1 MKNGS
6 LSFPGKVLRF
16 GLLLALLPLSVRAGE
31 VRSFFRFAAMLIR
44 RGKSASSAR
53 ILQERS
59 STAIKSPYASSLVA
73 LNRDNVL
80 LALPALREKTE
91 PFIVASK
98 PECLGDSSKRIM
110 AEAKAQTQVAS
121 QYSADSQVIP
131 LSGSIGDLRSTS
143 IHFQLT
149 DSLIFMQASLNGSQP
164 LWMILDT
171 GSSVTV
177 FDESV
182 SKTLGLRFNGEGN
195 VYGPGQGAAQ
205 KLAFA
210 SHAALRLAG
219 AELDDQTVATMPLD
233 WFSRELG
240 RTTDGLLGSNI
251 IRNYVVEIDYANQVL
266 RLLDPATYSY
276 SGPGQ
281 RLPLQFI
288 WDNIPSVRAEVVAQ
302 DGTAITGI
310 FLIDS
315 GATTAIWLT
324 KAFSEAHPEFLS
336 IPETIEV
343 RNVVAVGGELS
354 TRLGRVPAV
363 RLGGFVVANPSAQF
377 SQNSSGI
384 FATPGLAGT
393 IGAQMLRRFKVVLDY
408 PHMEM
413 ILEPNEQFDDAS
425 E

>member
-1 MKNGS
+1 MKNRS
-6 LSFPGKVLRF
+6 LSFPGKVWRG

-31 VRSFFRFAAMLIR
+31 VRSFLRFAAILIR
-44 RGKSASSAR
+44 GGKSASSAQ
-53 ILQERS
+53 ILQQRS
-59 STAIKSPYASSLVA
+59 ATTIESPYASNLVA
-73 LNRDNVL
+73 RNSDKVL
-80 LALPALREKTE
+80 LALPAGREKEET
-91 PFIVASK
+91 FTVASK
-98 PECLGDSSKRIM
+98 RECLVDSSQRIM
-110 AEAKAQTQVAS
+110 PEAKVQTQAALRR
-121 QYSADSQVIP
+121 SADCQVIP
-131 LSGSIGDLRSTS
+131 LPCSIGEVRSTS

-182 SKTLGLRFNGEGN
+182 SKTLGLRFNGKGN
-195 VYGPGQGAAQ
+195 VYGPGQGSAQ

-210 SHAALRLAG
+210 SHAALRLAD

-240 RTTDGLLGSNI
+240 RTTDGFLGSNI

-343 RNVVAVGGELS
+343 RNVAAVGGELS

-413 ILEPNEQFDDAS
+413 ILEPNEHFNETD
-425 E
+425 

>member
-1 MKNGS
+1 MKNRS
-6 LSFPGKVLRF
+6 LSFPGKVWRF

-31 VRSFFRFAAMLIR
+31 VRSFFRFAAILIR
-44 RGKSASSAR
+44 GGKSASSAR

-59 STAIKSPYASSLVA
+59 ATAIKSPYASSLVA
-73 LNRDNVL
+73 LNSDKVL
-80 LALPALREKTE
+80 LALPAGREKTE
-91 PFIVASK
+91 TFIVASK
-98 PECLGDSSKRIM
+98 RECQGDSSQRILS
-110 AEAKAQTQVAS
+110 EAKVQTQVAS

-131 LSGSIGDLRSTS
+131 LSGSIGDVRSTS

-195 VYGPGQGAAQ
+195 VYGPGQGSAQ

-210 SHAALRLAG
+210 SHAALRLAD

-240 RTTDGLLGSNI
+240 RTTNGFLGSNI

-315 GATTAIWLT
+315 GATTEIWLT

-413 ILEPNEQFDDAS
+413 ILEPNEHFN
-425 E
+425 ETE

>member
-1 MKNGS
+1 MKNRS
-6 LSFPGKVLRF
+6 LSFPGKIWGF

-31 VRSFFRFAAMLIR
+31 IRSFFRSAAILIR
-44 RGKSASSAR
+44 GGKSASSAQ
-53 ILQERS
+53 ILQGS
-59 STAIKSPYASSLVA
+59 YAQATDSQNADNLAV
-73 LNRDNVL
+73 LNSDKVF
-80 LALPALREKTE
+80 LALPAGREKTE
-91 PFIVASK
+91 TFIVASK
-98 PECLGDSSKRIM
+98 RECPGDKSQRITS
-110 AEAKAQTQVAS
+110 EAKVQTQVAS

-131 LSGSIGDLRSTS
+131 LSGSIGDVRSTS

-195 VYGPGQGAAQ
+195 VYGPGQGSAQ

-210 SHAALRLAG
+210 SHAALRLAD

-233 WFSRELG
+233 WFSRQLG
-240 RTTDGLLGSNI
+240 RTTDGFLGSNI

-363 RLGGFVVANPSAQF
+363 RLGGFVVPNPSAQF

-393 IGAQMLRRFKVVLDY
+393 IGAQILRRFKVVLDY

-413 ILEPNEQFDDAS
+413 ILEPNEHFD
-425 E
+425 ETE

>member
-1 MKNGS
+1 MKNRS

-44 RGKSASSAR
+44 GSKSASSAR

-59 STAIKSPYASSLVA
+59 ATAIKSPHASSLA
-73 LNRDNVL
+73 AQNSDKAL
-80 LALPALREKTE
+80 LALPAGREKTE

-131 LSGSIGDLRSTS
+131 FSGSIGDVRSTS

-205 KLAFA
+205 RLAFA

-219 AELDDQTVATMPLD
+219 AELDDQTVAIMPLD

-240 RTTDGLLGSNI
+240 RTTDGFLGSNI

-281 RLPLQFI
+281 RLPIQFI

-302 DGTAITGI
+302 DGTAVTGI

-336 IPETIEV
+336 IPETTDV
-343 RNVVAVGGELS
+343 RNVVAVGGDLS

-413 ILEPNEQFDDAS
+413 ILEPNENFDDAS

>member
-1 MKNGS
+1 MANRS
-6 LSFPGKVLRF
+6 LSFPGKVWRF
-16 GLLLALLPLSVRAGE
+16 GLLLALLPLAVRAGE
-31 VRSFFRFAAMLIR
+31 VRSFFRSAAILIR
-44 RGKSASSAR
+44 GGKSASSAR

-59 STAIKSPYASSLVA
+59 ATAIESPYASNLVTR
-73 LNRDNVL
+73 NSDKVL
-80 LALPALREKTE
+80 LALPAGREKAETL
-91 PFIVASK
+91 IVAIK
-98 PECLGDSSKRIM
+98 RECLVNSSQRIM
-110 AEAKAQTQVAS
+110 PEAKVQTQVAS
-121 QYSADSQVIP
+121 RHSADSQVIP
-131 LSGSIGDLRSTS
+131 LSCSIGEVRSTS

-182 SKTLGLRFNGEGN
+182 SKTLGLRFNGERN
-195 VYGPGQGAAQ
+195 VYGPGQGSAQ

-210 SHAALRLAG
+210 SHAALRLAD

-240 RTTDGLLGSNI
+240 RTTDGFLGSNI
-251 IRNYVVEIDYANQVL
+251 IRNYVVEIDDANQVL

-276 SGPGQ
+276 AGPGQ

-343 RNVVAVGGELS
+343 RNVVAVGGALS
-354 TRLGRVPAV
+354 TRLGRLPAV
-363 RLGGFVVANPSAQF
+363 RLGGFVVANPCAQF

-384 FATPGLAGT
+384 FATAGLAGT

-413 ILEPNEQFDDAS
+413 ILEPNEHFN
-425 E
+425 ETE

>member
-1 MKNGS
+1 MKNRR
-6 LSFPGKVLRF
+6 LSFSGKVWRVL
-16 GLLLALLPLSVRAGE
+16 LLLALLPLSVRAGE
-31 VRSFFRFAAMLIR
+31 VRSFFRFAAILIR
-44 RGKSASSAR
+44 SSKSASSAR
-53 ILQERS
+53 ILHERS
-59 STAIKSPYASSLVA
+59 ATAIESPYASNLVA
-73 LNRDNVL
+73 RTSNDVL
-80 LALPALREKTE
+80 LALPARREKTE
-91 PFIVASK
+91 TFIVASK
-98 PECLGDSSKRIM
+98 RECPGDSSQRILS
-110 AEAKAQTQVAS
+110 EAKVQTQLAS
-121 QYSADSQVIP
+121 QYFADSQVIP
-131 LSGSIGDLRSTS
+131 LSGSIGDVPSKS

-164 LWMILDT
+164 LWMIFDT

-182 SKTLGLRFNGEGN
+182 SKTLGLRFDGEGD
-195 VYGPGQGAAQ
+195 VYGPGQGSAQ

-210 SHAALRLAG
+210 SHAALRLADT
-219 AELDDQTVATMPLD
+219 ELHDQTVATMPLD

-240 RTTDGLLGSNI
+240 RTTDGFLGSNI

-315 GATTAIWLT
+315 GATTEIWLT

-336 IPETIEV
+336 MPETIEV
-343 RNVVAVGGELS
+343 RNVVAVGGELN

-363 RLGGFVVANPSAQF
+363 RLGGFLVANPSAQF

-413 ILEPNEQFDDAS
+413 ILEPNEHFNETD
-425 E
+425 

>member
-1 MKNGS
+1 MKNRS
-6 LSFPGKVLRF
+6 LSFPGKVWRF
-16 GLLLALLPLSVRAGE
+16 GLLLALLPLSVRAEE
-31 VRSFFRFAAMLIR
+31 VRSFFRFAELLIR
-44 RGKSASSAR
+44 GRKSASSAR

-59 STAIKSPYASSLVA
+59 AAAIKSPYASSLVA
-73 LNRDNVL
+73 LNGGKVL
-80 LALPALREKTE
+80 LALPTGSEKAETL
-91 PFIVASK
+91 IVASK
-98 PECLGDSSKRIM
+98 PECLGDSSQRILS
-110 AEAKAQTQVAS
+110 EAKVQTQVAS
-121 QYSADSQVIP
+121 QYSIAGSQVIP
-131 LSGSIGDLRSTS
+131 LSGSIGDIRSTS

-195 VYGPGQGAAQ
+195 VYGPGQGSAQ

-210 SHAALRLAG
+210 SHAALRLAD
-219 AELDDQTVATMPLD
+219 AELDDQTVAAMPLD

-240 RTTDGLLGSNI
+240 RTTDGILGSNI
-251 IRNYVVEIDYANQVL
+251 IRNYVVEIDYASQVL

-281 RLPLQFI
+281 RLPIQFI

-302 DGTAITGI
+302 DGTTITGI

-324 KAFSEAHPEFLS
+324 KEFSQAHPEFLS
-336 IPETIEV
+336 MPETIEV

-393 IGAQMLRRFKVVLDY
+393 IGARMLRRFKVVLDY

-413 ILEPNEQFDDAS
+413 ILEPNERFN
-425 E
+425 ETE